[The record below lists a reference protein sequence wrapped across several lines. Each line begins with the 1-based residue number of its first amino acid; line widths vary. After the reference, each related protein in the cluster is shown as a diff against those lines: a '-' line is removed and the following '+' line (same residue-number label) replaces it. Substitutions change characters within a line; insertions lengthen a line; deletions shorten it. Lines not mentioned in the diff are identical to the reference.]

1 MACDKVPLT
10 APAGTVITLIS
21 ATNVLPINGSTEVVA
36 VLIENGTSGSGQ
48 GGTGGTTSSGTPVH
62 NGTLVTFTTSL
73 GKIEPVEAR
82 TVNGRVTVTLV
93 ADGRSGIATI
103 TAFSGSA
110 SETLEVKIGA
120 AAAERVSV
128 TASPSSV
135 PADGGTVTVSAR
147 VEDVAGN
154 PLSGVPVTFTTTA
167 GTLSTQTVLT
177 NESGFATT
185 FLSTTTEA
193 TVTASSGGKSSSA
206 TVKVKARSQI
216 TVTSPAGSV
225 FVGQST
231 SFTVTPAAGVAFKQ
245 VTIDF
250 GDGESKPL
258 GAISSP
264 TTVVHTYADDGEFQ
278 IEVTGIDVD
287 GGTAVASGG
296 VSVIPFSVSVTA
308 SPTTGTTSTIFTF
321 TVTDI
326 PATVPIAKYVW
337 NFGDGNAPL
346 ETNSKVATR
355 GYQST
360 GFKTITVT
368 VHPVVGDPKSATVQ
382 VLVTED
388 SDRY

>member
-1 MACDKVPLT
+1 
-10 APAGTVITLIS
+10 
-21 ATNVLPINGSTEVVA
+21 
-36 VLIENGTSGSGQ
+36 
-48 GGTGGTTSSGTPVH
+48 
-62 NGTLVTFTTSL
+62 
-73 GKIEPVEAR
+73 
-82 TVNGRVTVTLV
+82 
-93 ADGRSGIATI
+93 
-103 TAFSGSA
+103 
-110 SETLEVKIGA
+110 
-120 AAAERVSV
+120 
-128 TASPSSV
+128 
-135 PADGGTVTVSAR
+135 
-147 VEDVAGN
+147 
-154 PLSGVPVTFTTTA
+154 
-167 GTLSTQTVLT
+167 
-177 NESGFATT
+177 
-185 FLSTTTEA
+185 
-193 TVTASSGGKSSSA
+193 
-206 TVKVKARSQI
+206 
-216 TVTSPAGSV
+216 
-225 FVGQST
+225 
-231 SFTVTPAAGVAFKQ
+231 VTPAAGVAFKQ